1 MTIGQ
6 SKIIQNRIIGEW
18 VCVLNISVAV
28 LRHGIIICSNGFM
41 DLWIYG
47 HQASILWIYLSASI
61 ADSPKKFSTAF
72 LAGRRRCHIYTST
85 CHRIYSKSFIL
96 LNVFINSLVAL
107 KLRFTF
113 NLWICFS
120 PSFIYSYTPTSL
132 YDFLCVKIVHHER
145 EILLRWTLHFNQIDN
160 IMKSSSSTHPFN
172 ATSCSKWCTMLVQS
186 E

>member
-1 MTIGQ
+1 
-6 SKIIQNRIIGEW
+6 
-18 VCVLNISVAV
+18 
-28 LRHGIIICSNGFM
+28 M

-85 CHRIYSKSFIL
+85 CHQIYSKSFIL
-96 LNVFINSLVAL
+96 LNVFINSSVAL

-132 YDFLCVKIVHHER
+132 YEYTILYVWKLYIMNGKFYCDER
-145 EILLRWTLHFNQIDN
+145 CTLIKLITLWKVQAPHIHLMPQVVWNDAQ
-160 IMKSSSSTHPFN
+160 S
-172 ATSCSKWCTMLVQS
+172 VQS

>member
-1 MTIGQ
+1 
-6 SKIIQNRIIGEW
+6 
-18 VCVLNISVAV
+18 
-28 LRHGIIICSNGFM
+28 M

-85 CHRIYSKSFIL
+85 CHQIYSKSFIL

-120 PSFIYSYTPTSL
+120 PSLIHSYTPTSL
-132 YDFLCVKIVHHER
+132 YDSLCVKIVHHER

-172 ATSCSKWCTMLVQS
+172 ATSCLKWCTVSAKRINYFKMHRARARGRHTHSLY
-186 E
+186 